1 MQCIDLIIYR
11 KTKYVKQTQQSNS
24 FFVILAY
31 FQCKANG
38 KLDVFYPMKMNVPE
52 AGTAEPGGR
61 HTRGGREKMIILPN
75 TRDRI
80 ILTDKDIIGTQE
92 SWESEKYSI
101 KRSICAAI
109 AGLLLCATAR
119 GCSRRHSGTARRCIT
134 NIGGRRGVEEASIVN
149 SAEGRSSIEERIS
162 GLAGC

>member
-52 AGTAEPGGR
+52 EGTAEAGAR
-61 HTRGGREKMIILPN
+61 HTRGKRKKMFILPN
-75 TRDRI
+75 AWD
-80 ILTDKDIIGTQE
+80 
-92 SWESEKYSI
+92 
-101 KRSICAAI
+101 
-109 AGLLLCATAR
+109 
-119 GCSRRHSGTARRCIT
+119 
-134 NIGGRRGVEEASIVN
+134 
-149 SAEGRSSIEERIS
+149 
-162 GLAGC
+162 